1 MENKLRFPEQK
12 AYRQT
17 LGNRN
22 REQTYNTACFQ
33 QCRNQTL
40 ALILI
45 SILHIDNLI
54 IKLYIFFYTE
64 KAKQSQYL
72 LI

>member
-17 LGNRN
+17 VGNRN

-33 QCRNQTL
+33 QCKNQTL

-54 IKLYIFFYTE
+54 IKLHIFSILRKLNKVNIY
-64 KAKQSQYL
+64 
-72 LI
+72 

>member
-22 REQTYNTACFQ
+22 REQTYNTARFQ
-33 QCRNQTL
+33 QCKNQTL

-54 IKLYIFFYTE
+54 IKLHIFSILRKLNKVNIY
-64 KAKQSQYL
+64 
-72 LI
+72 

>member
-1 MENKLRFPEQK
+1 MEIKLRFPEQK

-45 SILHIDNLI
+45 SILHIDNVI
-54 IKLYIFFYTE
+54 IKLHIFSILRKLNKVNFY
-64 KAKQSQYL
+64 
-72 LI
+72 

>member
-45 SILHIDNLI
+45 SILHIDNVI
-54 IKLYIFFYTE
+54 IKLHIFSILRKLNKVNFY
-64 KAKQSQYL
+64 
-72 LI
+72 

>member
-40 ALILI
+40 ALI
-45 SILHIDNLI
+45 SILHIDNVI
-54 IKLYIFFYTE
+54 IKLHIFSILRKLNKVNIY
-64 KAKQSQYL
+64 
-72 LI
+72 